1 MSKKNIYRVEYRPIH
16 NRPIHNFSM
25 NTKKGVIGEVSIE
38 VRAYDIKEAMSVANQ
53 AVVFDDSD
61 AHEISGVNLMFRP
74 CIGCDED
81 GD

>member
-16 NRPIHNFSM
+16 NFSM
-25 NTKKGVIGEVSIE
+25 NSKKGVIGEVSIE
-38 VRAYDIKEAMSVANQ
+38 VRAYDIKEAMSVANL
-53 AVVFDDSD
+53 AVVFDSSD
-61 AHEISGVNLMFRP
+61 PHEISGVNLMFRP